1 MGSGGGDA
9 LGAEEL
15 PDRLGGLCTA
25 LQPVAG
31 ALLVEDDLGRVGLGV
46 VAADRLDHASVARRA
61 LVRHD
66 DAPDRILLAT
76 HAGQPESYRQASV
89 HLSIPVIARE
99 TLAGVGSQRGPAS
112 CCIDGIFPCESW
124 RIIFCIWPN
133 CLTSWFTA
141 WTLVPDPRAIRRRR
155 EPLMIAGFA
164 RSSGVIEVMMA
175 CSRSSSR
182 SSTFRLPR
190 PRLPIPGSIFSRLP
204 SGPMRRTCF
213 IWSRK
218 SSSVNCCLR
227 IFRSSSAA

>member
-25 LQPVAG
+25 LEPVAG
-31 ALLVEDDLGRVGLGV
+31 ALLVAGDLRRGGLGG
-46 VAADRLDHASVARRA
+46 VAGRRLDHAAVARRT

-141 WTLVPDPRAIRRRR
+141 WTLVPEPRAMRRRR
-155 EPLMIAGFA
+155 EPLMIVGFA
-164 RSSGVIEVMMA
+164 RSSGVIEVMIA
-175 CSRSSSR
+175 WRRSISR
-182 SSTFRLPR
+182 SSTSTLPR
-190 PRLPIPGSIFSRLP
+190 PRLPAPGSILSRFP
-204 SGPMRRTCF
+204 SGPMRRTCL
-213 IWSRK
+213 S
-218 SSSVNCCLR
+218 
-227 IFRSSSAA
+227 